1 MAQIIKI
8 KQTELPKPGTV
19 WSFGPDYMR
28 SISIKSAAALCGMY
42 PLPKMGYATTV
53 AIKPDRF
60 GGKFRLEVQN
70 ISGTFFLACNSVK
83 VQDWPAMF
91 NVEIVEPSQ

>member
-8 KQTELPKPGTV
+8 KQTTLPIPGTT
-19 WSFGPDYMR
+19 WSYGPDYMR
-28 SISIKSAAALCGMY
+28 GISRKSAAALCGMY
-42 PLPKMGYATTV
+42 LLPKMGNGTIV
-53 AIKPDRF
+53 AIKPDGF

-83 VQDWPAMF
+83 VQHWPAMF
-91 NVEIVEPSQ
+91 NVEIVEPAQ